1 MPEDSK
7 TRKWRAKFAAKKIQF
22 EAGAPPSMDAMLAVR
37 WGIAGAAATVVA
49 VILAFT
55 GIWWLKWIALA
66 VWLIGLPF
74 AIRGTLRGKFEG
86 DVINAGRSPARGKP
100 LARAGM
106 FLGIGAAGLTV
117 LYLIVMLIMALQPAP
132 SLPGKYGSAEKTFNE
147 YIKAISAGDFAAY
160 KDCLAADAKNAA
172 SDEQLQAAFENL
184 QTGRARQNLDIQGAV
199 EYSDGGTNARDANRA
214 DMQIQCFDPKSG
226 SSTSA
231 SMSMVREEDGWKV
244 VRTDL

>member
-49 VILAFT
+49 VIIALT

-74 AIRGTLRGKFEG
+74 AIRGILRGKFEG

-106 FLGIGAAGLTV
+106 FMGLGALALTA
-117 LYLIVMLIMALQPAP
+117 LYLIFMLIMAVLPAP
-132 SLPGKYGSAEKTFNE
+132 SLPGKYGSAEKTFKE
-147 YIKAISAGDFAAY
+147 YVRAIRADDFAAY
-160 KDCLAADAKNAA
+160 KDCLSADALKAT
-172 SDEQLQAAFENL
+172 DEAQLRRKFDNL
-184 QTGRARQNLDIQGAV
+184 KTVRGQQRLDILGPV
-199 EYSDGGTNARDANRA
+199 DYSDGGSNARDANRA
-214 DMQIQCFDPKSG
+214 DIQIQCADPASN
-226 SSTSA
+226 SATTA
-231 SMSMVREEDGWKV
+231 SMRLKREDDGWKV
-244 VRTDL
+244 AWTNL